1 MKKNTVLTYVVLHLM
16 LMIYSMSGICSKMAS
31 RQAFLS
37 PKFILYYGLVIV
49 LLGFYAIAWQQII
62 KRLPLTTAYANRA
75 VTVIWGAVWGLIIFH
90 EEIHL
95 NKMIGILLVV
105 AGVAL
110 YALSDGGD
118 DVKKSSSSPEEK
130 EEVQ

>member
-16 LMIYSMSGICSKMAS
+16 LMIYSMSGICSKLAS
-31 RQAFLS
+31 KQAFLS
-37 PKFILYYGLVIV
+37 PKFILYYGMVIV

-75 VTVIWGAVWGLIIFH
+75 VTVIWGAVWGFLIFH
-90 EEIHL
+90 EEIRF
-95 NKMIGILLVV
+95 NKITGIILVV

-118 DVKKSSSSPEEK
+118 DVKKGSSASEER
-130 EEVQ
+130 EEAQ